1 MKFFIPYVESRE
13 ADRLWRG
20 VRRALGELGLATT
33 ERRVQALALASGR
46 SEHILAVGMAPPDS
60 EEPILMILE
69 ADGIDLFVACPEPSR
84 RACTDSRGVEQ
95 GIPYPLG
102 LTGHGYAIDFD
113 PAPGRLH

>member
-13 ADRLWRG
+13 ADRLWHE
-20 VRRALGELGLATT
+20 VRRALGEIGLATT

-46 SEHILAVGMAPPDS
+46 GEHILAVGMAPPDS

-69 ADGIDLFVACPEPSR
+69 ADGIDLFY
-84 RACTDSRGVEQ
+84 ACTDSRGVEQ

-102 LTGHGYAIDFD
+102 LTGHGYAINFD
-113 PAPGRLH
+113 REPARLH